1 VRKALEVLNGRPRLE
16 KKPISNRADAIVTVV
31 SENRWCLYHGHSS
44 QREPSC
50 SPPQQRE
57 TEPNNE
63 QAEEGKV
70 VRTSTKMDGRAC
82 RLIALRLSHCS
93 SAPLKQDQGK
103 AGR

>member
-1 VRKALEVLNGRPRLE
+1 MRKALEVLNGRPRLE

-44 QREPSC
+44 QREPS
-50 SPPQQRE
+50 PPQQTR
-57 TEPNNE
+57 TTKG
-63 QAEEGKV
+63 EEGKV

-82 RLIALRLSHCS
+82 RLIALRLAHCS